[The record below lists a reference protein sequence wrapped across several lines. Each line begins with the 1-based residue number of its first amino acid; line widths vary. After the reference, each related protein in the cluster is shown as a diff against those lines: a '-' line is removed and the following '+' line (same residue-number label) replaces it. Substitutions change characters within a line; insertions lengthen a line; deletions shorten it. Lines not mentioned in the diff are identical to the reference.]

1 VSDFLRIAATM
12 FVAISPAAVAVAVE
26 RPGSRLMARTMVIA
40 AVAAMAV
47 YAGAGLGASSLLDAI
62 DIEPET
68 FRVSAGLVMA
78 VGGVF
83 AIWSGTAGYGGELDS
98 RWSAL
103 FPLALPILVSP
114 AGLAAVL
121 SHSADGDTGLAM
133 GAAAVAVALAALAVV
148 ARLGRFRAAADG
160 IARVS
165 GALLI
170 AFAGAL
176 IVDGVRAV

>member
-1 VSDFLRIAATM
+1 MSEVLRIAATM

-26 RPGSRLMARTMVIA
+26 RPGLRLPARTAMLA
-40 AVAAMAV
+40 AIVAIAV
-47 YAGAGLGASSLLDAI
+47 YASAAIGADWLLEAI

-83 AIWSGTAGYGGELDS
+83 AIWSGSAACGGEFDS
-98 RWSAL
+98 RWNAI
-103 FPLALPILVSP
+103 FPLALPILISP
-114 AGLAAVL
+114 AGLAAVI
-121 SHSADGDTGLAM
+121 SHSADGHSGAAI
-133 GAAAVAVALAALAVV
+133 GAAAVAVGLAALSVA

-160 IARVS
+160 VARVS

>member
-1 VSDFLRIAATM
+1 MSDFLRIAATM

-26 RPGSRLMARTMVIA
+26 KPGLRVQARTMAIA
-40 AVAAMAV
+40 AVVALAA
-47 YAGAGLGASSLLDAI
+47 YGGAGLGADPLLEAI

-83 AIWSGTAGYGGELDS
+83 AIWSGTSGYGGELDS

-114 AGLAAVL
+114 AGLVAVL
-121 SHSADGDTGLAM
+121 SHSADGDTGMAM
-133 GAAAVAVALAALAVV
+133 GGAAVAVALAAFSVGL
-148 ARLGRFRAAADG
+148 RLGRFQAAADG

-170 AFAGAL
+170 AFAGAM